1 MTRRERTSK
10 IDRWLDAAGA
20 GDTAAVIDDLSCGMD
35 VNAGC
40 EYTNTTALM
49 MAVRGGHVEMVR
61 LLLARGADLSPEN
74 SLGYTAI
81 TYAVLRSR
89 TWDGCWDNPQPDPG
103 PLEILLAA
111 GGQYRLRE
119 AVLLNDVE
127 LARTRLDQGAD
138 ADTGEGTYD
147 GPLLKIAAELGYLE
161 IVDLLLDRGANIE
174 ATDDLGQRPL
184 LSAARYGR
192 TDVVRRLLD
201 RGADIDAVGWS
212 DESALSNAA
221 VEGHGDL
228 VDLLLSKGA
237 RRRVTDAL
245 ATNDMALFASL
256 LDEEL
261 RSCADVDR
269 LSDGRFRLAELAA
282 AWGNVEALS
291 LLLDRGAAHLQDWTD
306 NRSLLAQAA
315 ARGHVVAV
323 RLLIDCGADLHATGK
338 DGLTPLALALEAG
351 QDEIAAMLRLAGA
364 QW

>member
-1 MTRRERTSK
+1 MARRERTSK

-20 GDTAAVIDDLSCGMD
+20 GDTAAVIDYLSCGMD
-35 VNAGC
+35 VNTGC

-49 MAVRGGHVEMVR
+49 RAVRDGRVEMVR
-61 LLLARGADLSPEN
+61 FLLERGADLSPEN

-89 TWDGCWDNPQPDPG
+89 TWDGYRDNPQPDPR

-111 GGQYRLRE
+111 GGHYRLRE

-127 LARTRLDQGAD
+127 LARRRLDEGAD
-138 ADTGEGTYD
+138 ADTGEWTYH

-174 ATDDLGQRPL
+174 ATDDIGQRPL

-192 TDVVRRLLD
+192 TEVVRRLLD

-212 DESALSNAA
+212 DESALSNATI
-221 VEGHGDL
+221 EGHWD
-228 VDLLLSKGA
+228 VADLLLSKGA
-237 RRRVTDAL
+237 RRRVVDAL

-256 LDEEL
+256 LDDEL

-269 LSDGRFRLAELAA
+269 LSDGRFRVAVLAA
-282 AWGNVEALS
+282 ARGNVEALS
-291 LLLDRGAAHLQDWTD
+291 LLLDRGAAQLQDRRD
-306 NRSLLAQAA
+306 HRSLLAEAA
-315 ARGHVVAV
+315 AHGHIAAV
-323 RLLIDCGADLHATGK
+323 RLLIERGADLHAAGR

-351 QDEIAAMLRLAGA
+351 HDEVAAVLRIAGA
-364 QW
+364 QH